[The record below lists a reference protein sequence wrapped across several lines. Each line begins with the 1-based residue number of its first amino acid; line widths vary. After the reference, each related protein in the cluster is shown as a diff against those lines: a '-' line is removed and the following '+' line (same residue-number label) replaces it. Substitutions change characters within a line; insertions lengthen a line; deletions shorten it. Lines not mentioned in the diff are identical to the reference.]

1 MKKVLALV
9 LLGGALIG
17 AWVYWSPRVAA
28 RDLRNAAQTGDV
40 EELHR
45 LVDFPI
51 VREHLKADLKV
62 SMMRSIDTTDQSGL
76 GSALGTGFGGMMI
89 DGLVNQVVSPS
100 GIAALVRHGSVDTAS
115 TTSRPA
121 PSMDIRMGY
130 RDLNTFV
137 ITTRDLDNPPSD
149 TVNFIL
155 RRRGLTWR
163 LVRVAIPQLE
173 LNDRPTRAGD

>member
-1 MKKVLALV
+1 MKKVFVLL

-17 AWVYWSPRVAA
+17 AWFYWSPRAAA

-40 EELHR
+40 EELQR

-51 VREHLKADLKV
+51 VREHLKADLKI
-62 SMMRSIDTTDQSGL
+62 SMMRSMDTTDQSGL
-76 GSALGTGFGGMMI
+76 GSALGPGFGGMMI

-121 PSMDIRMGY
+121 PATEIRMGY
-130 RDLNTFV
+130 RDWNTFV

-149 TVNFIL
+149 TVNFVL
-155 RRRGLTWR
+155 RRRGMTWR
-163 LVRVAIPQLE
+163 LVRVTLPQLK
-173 LNDRPTRAGD
+173 LK